1 MDAGYFS
8 AIAALSGSAIGGLT
22 SLTASWLSQSVQ
34 ARTQQRLQNVSQ
46 RQELYRG
53 FIEEAS
59 RLYARAL
66 ESNKADITDLV
77 SLYAMAS
84 RMRIL
89 SSPIVAQSADGV
101 VRLIIDT
108 YFQPNMTLSDI
119 RKALATDG
127 VDPLRTFSEACRREL
142 VSLGTLQAGL

>member
-22 SLTASWLSQSVQ
+22 SLAASWLSQSAQ
-34 ARTQQRLQNVSQ
+34 ARAQQRIQNLGQ
-46 RQELYRG
+46 REELYRT

-66 ESNKADITDLV
+66 ESDKADIADMV
-77 SLYAMAS
+77 ALYAMAS
-84 RMRIL
+84 RMRVL
-89 SSPIVAQSADGV
+89 SSSAVSEAADGV

-108 YFQPNMTLSDI
+108 YFEPNMTLGDI
-119 RKALATDG
+119 RKVLASG
-127 VDPLRTFSEACRREL
+127 HIDPLRTFSEACRQEL
-142 VSLGTLQAGL
+142 VNLRML

>member
-34 ARTQQRLQNVSQ
+34 ARTQQRIQNLGQ
-46 RQELYRG
+46 RQELYRA

-59 RLYARAL
+59 RLYALAL
-66 ESNKADITDLV
+66 ETGQADLADMV
-77 SLYAMAS
+77 GLYAMAS
-84 RMRIL
+84 RMRVL
-89 SSPIVAQSADGV
+89 SSTAVSDTADAV

-108 YFQPNMTLSDI
+108 DFEPNKTLSDI
-119 RKALATDG
+119 RKILASG
-127 VDPLRTFSEACRREL
+127 RIDPLRTFSEACRQEL
-142 VSLGTLQAGL
+142 VDLRML

>member
-1 MDAGYFS
+1 MNVDAGYFS

-22 SLTASWLSQSVQ
+22 SLAASWLSQSVQ
-34 ARTQQRLQNVSQ
+34 ARTQQRIQNLDQ
-46 RQELYRG
+46 RQELYRA

-66 ESNKADITDLV
+66 QTDKADITDLV

-84 RMRIL
+84 RMRVL
-89 SSPIVAQSADGV
+89 SSPPVAHAADGV

-108 YFQPNMTLSDI
+108 YFQPNMTLSDV
-119 RKALATDG
+119 RKVLASDSI
-127 VDPLRTFSEACRREL
+127 DPLRTFSEACRREL
-142 VSLGTLQAGL
+142 VDLPTL

>member
-1 MDAGYFS
+1 VDAGYFS

-34 ARTQQRLQNVSQ
+34 ARTQQRIQNVGQ
-46 RQELYRG
+46 RQELYRA

-66 ESNKADITDLV
+66 ETNEADIADMV
-77 SLYAMAS
+77 GLYAMAS
-84 RMRIL
+84 RTRVL
-89 SSPIVAQSADGV
+89 SSPAVSDAADGV

-108 YFQPNMTLSDI
+108 YFEPNMTLSDI
-119 RKALATDG
+119 RKVLASNRI
-127 VDPLRTFSEACRREL
+127 DPLRTFSEACRQEL
-142 VSLGTLQAGL
+142 VDLRTL